1 MVFGACPVLSFTSP
15 PSSRWVE
22 PREPLQGA
30 AYAVQK
36 AAVFP
41 PRKKKIIKAASA
53 PAARK
58 VPIPSAGY
66 LEKQSDSRSEAVAAA
81 TEPGNSNAGGGL
93 FLILPSIYPAQEL
106 PSLLFL
112 PSFKGHCPSCQ
123 GAPHRSCTCRLPW
136 SQPDPS
142 RSCAAIRGLFHPA
155 TEMISYAAAQMLPSG
170 RPALMNWG
178 DPPQKPTLSACNS
191 RIFGHLRARGIPSL
205 TR

>member
-1 MVFGACPVLSFTSP
+1 MLLSPSQSDMVFGACPVLSFTSP

-112 PSFKGHCPSCQ
+112 PSFKVSHSAEQNTEEQ
-123 GAPHRSCTCRLPW
+123 GREGRTEGGKTRRGKELRQRDYPCWVNGKSA
-136 SQPDPS
+136 S
-142 RSCAAIRGLFHPA
+142 RDAF
-155 TEMISYAAAQMLPSG
+155 
-170 RPALMNWG
+170 
-178 DPPQKPTLSACNS
+178 KPC
-191 RIFGHLRARGIPSL
+191 
-205 TR
+205 